1 MRRWLGTLLG
11 LVAIAATA
19 LTVWTYLS
27 DRNGELVLVLTEV
40 DGQVKLTTPSGEVEA
55 AKVGRELSAQDR
67 IETSASSTA
76 VLGVGYETR
85 IRLGPA
91 TSIEVQGVD
100 EAGIQ
105 LELDDGALTAVVRPE
120 AIGVRIGSEG
130 REVLA
135 TNADFRVGA
144 FGDVLQVESTRGS
157 VSLSGLEATRVEEGQ
172 LATIV
177 DRRVDVDSIPESL
190 LLEVAWPDAA
200 RTREPTTLL
209 SGVTSPGAR
218 VTAVGTFGRVET
230 RADGQGRFE
239 VSLPLGEGD
248 NEVRLSAVD
257 LRGVQTEVEGMLQ
270 TRDTRGPSVRGGVRY
285 GN

>member
-1 MRRWLGTLLG
+1 MRQWIGTLLG

-27 DRNGELVLVLTEV
+27 DRGGDLTLVLTEV
-40 DGQVKLTTPSGEVEA
+40 DGQVKLTTSSGEVQPAE
-55 AKVGRELSAQDR
+55 VGRELSTRDR
-67 IETSASSTA
+67 IETSATSSA

-105 LELDDGALTAVVRPE
+105 LELEDGALTAVVRPE

-144 FGDVLQVESTRGS
+144 YGDVLQVESTRGS
-157 VSLSGLEATRVEEGQ
+157 VSLSGLEASRVEEGQ

-177 DRRVDVDSIPESL
+177 DRRMEVDDIPESV
-190 LLEVAWPDAA
+190 LLEVAWPELA
-200 RTREPTTLL
+200 RTRDPTTLL
-209 SGVTSPGAR
+209 TGTTSPGAR
-218 VTAVGTFGRVET
+218 VTVMGTFGRVET
-230 RADGQGRFE
+230 RADGDGQFS

-248 NEVRLSAVD
+248 NRVTLSAVD
-257 LRGVQTEVEGMLQ
+257 LRGVQTEIEGQLQ